1 MNDRAPGE
9 LPGWSLVWSDEFVGA
24 AGSPVNP
31 AVWQPEVGG
40 HGWGNK
46 ELQYYTDSTENA
58 ALDGAGNL
66 AITVRRPDPQL
77 AQRRFSGCRYTS
89 ARLTTKDRVFFAY
102 SMVQARIR
110 LPEGRGIW
118 PAFWMLGQ
126 NIDEVGWPAC
136 GEIDVMENFG
146 KDPAVVHGTVHGP
159 ATRAPTASPPP
170 TTPGSPSPTTST
182 STRSN
187 GSPNASAGIWT
198 TSATAPSRQRVSMAV
213 RGCSTTTSTCSS
225 TWPSVGSS
233 PNTPTA
239 RQPSRRQCSSTT
251 SVSTPQLLRPTVGL
265 GRQQTWRAVG
275 GPEKRHGTHDGERLK
290 RPLDSPSSLPLAV
303 CDA

>member
-1 MNDRAPGE
+1 MNDRALGE

-89 ARLTTKDRVFFAY
+89 ARLTTKDRVVFAY

-159 ATRAPTASPPP
+159 GYAGADGITAAHDAGVALADDFHVYSIQWEPERIRWYLDDQCYS
-170 TTPGSPSPTTST
+170 TLTPARLHGGPWVFDHDFYLLL
-182 STRSN
+182 N
-187 GSPNASAGIWT
+187 VAVGGIF
-198 TSATAPSRQRVSMAV
+198 SQHPD
-213 RGCSTTTSTCSS
+213 
-225 TWPSVGSS
+225 
-233 PNTPTA
+233 
-239 RQPSRRQCSSTT
+239 SSTT
-251 SVSTPQLLRPTVGL
+251 FPQTMLIDYIRVYTTAAAADCGSRPAADMASSRG
-265 GRQQTWRAVG
+265 A
-275 GPEKRHGTHDGERLK
+275 GEASRN
-290 RPLDSPSSLPLAV
+290 P
-303 CDA
+303 